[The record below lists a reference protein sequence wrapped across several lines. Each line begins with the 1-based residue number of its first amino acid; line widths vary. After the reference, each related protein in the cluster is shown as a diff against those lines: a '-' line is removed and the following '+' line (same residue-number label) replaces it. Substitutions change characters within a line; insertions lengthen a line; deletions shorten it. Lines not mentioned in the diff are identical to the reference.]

1 MFDWFG
7 TGQPVGLKG
16 SRLQKGLAG
25 SYFAAFS
32 TNRITIGL
40 QNPQNLPSPSHFFA
54 AILQARQTASR
65 ASDFH
70 QHTAENTRKD
80 HNVEYTPPG
89 TLERIAN
96 PHRMRDSSV
105 EGTRD
110 RQGRTVRDV

>member
-1 MFDWFG
+1 VSGAFCPTDPG
-7 TGQPVGLKG
+7 T
-16 SRLQKGLAG
+16 
-25 SYFAAFS
+25 
-32 TNRITIGL
+32 TIR
-40 QNPQNLPSPSHFFA
+40 S
-54 AILQARQTASR
+54 SR

>member
-54 AILQARQTASR
+54 TIL
-65 ASDFH
+65 
-70 QHTAENTRKD
+70 
-80 HNVEYTPPG
+80 
-89 TLERIAN
+89 
-96 PHRMRDSSV
+96 
-105 EGTRD
+105 
-110 RQGRTVRDV
+110 